1 MIFRAYW
8 KSKTAPE
15 GATPYCG
22 FVMADHRGEA
32 RRIMEE
38 NLDTMCYEVTEVTEA
53 AMHMV
58 TPQSITINFQNTSQY
73 HFGW

>member
-8 KSKTAPE
+8 KRKDSPD
-15 GATPYCG
+15 GALPSLGY
-22 FVMADHRGEA
+22 VKAEDKADA

-38 NLDTMCYEVTEVTEA
+38 VLDCSVTEIVDITEA

-58 TPQSITINFQNTSQY
+58 TPQSITINFENTSQY
-73 HFGW
+73 HFG

>member
-8 KSKTAPE
+8 KSKAAPDS
-15 GATPYCG
+15 AIPHCG
-22 FVMADHRGEA
+22 FVKAVDKVDA
-32 RRIMEE
+32 RRIVEE
-38 NLDTMCYEVTEVTEA
+38 SLDTRNYEVTDVTEA